1 MSGVHQ
7 RMCLESAP
15 QGRAG
20 AELAGW
26 TRFGKT
32 LTLGYISWLLINPQG
47 IQSMKNSS
55 KLMLAS
61 TAGLLLGAVL
71 MWIATS
77 QIIGIRGGLGM
88 AGFVSAAERFAA
100 TSEPVRLISC
110 VRLAKQL
117 GYPVDHFA
125 VNARLNSALTPY
137 DNGSQ
142 RAFYLLLYLKG
153 YGIGIADSMADK
165 QAAYGELQCQHRLDT
180 MLFKQE

>member
-1 MSGVHQ
+1 MS
-7 RMCLESAP
+7 S
-15 QGRAG
+15 
-20 AELAGW
+20 
-26 TRFGKT
+26 
-32 LTLGYISWLLINPQG
+32 I
-47 IQSMKNSS
+47 S
-55 KLMLAS
+55 KLILA
-61 TAGLLLGAVL
+61 TCAGVLLGAAL
-71 MWIATS
+71 MWVAAS

-88 AGFVSAAERFAA
+88 AGFVSASENFAA

-125 VNARLNSALTPY
+125 VNARLNSALNSY

-165 QAAYGELQCQHRLDT
+165 QAAYAELQCQHRLDN